1 MKERSRDD
9 EEFKYRSLPLIIDNV
24 DVPKQREGKSTGFA
38 EANSFSTLEAECV
51 YYTCYYKY
59 KYAVQ

>member
-38 EANSFSTLEAECV
+38 E
-51 YYTCYYKY
+51 
-59 KYAVQ
+59 